1 MLCSRLALSSAT
13 KSKVSK
19 NIAQHFSIVI
29 IIEGINAYTYVYKFS
44 HAFWHCRRELYHK
57 NLAVCATLRTRG
69 VYVRLAWNQ
78 AQKNAPDWVK
88 LSSIDEWVD
97 DDIEI
102 SDGYH
107 SVEVI
112 LINCDLNKNHKKGVD
127 KHRTPGDRE
136 QPADEDHGL
145 NDAGLNLV

>member
-1 MLCSRLALSSAT
+1 MFGSRLALSSAT

-29 IIEGINAYTYVYKFS
+29 IIERINAHTYVYKFS
-44 HAFWHCRRELYHK
+44 HAFLALYHK

-102 SDGYH
+102 SNGYH

-112 LINCDLNKNHKKGVD
+112 LVNCDLNKNQKKGVD